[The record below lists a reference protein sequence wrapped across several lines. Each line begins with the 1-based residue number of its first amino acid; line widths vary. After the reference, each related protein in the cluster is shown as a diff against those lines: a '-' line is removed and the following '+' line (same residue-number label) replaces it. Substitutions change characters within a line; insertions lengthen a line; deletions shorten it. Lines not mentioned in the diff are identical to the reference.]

1 MEKAMWTAMAL
12 SLCLGNATA
21 PACAMDSNRSDVALS
36 LDVTPI
42 GLWSV
47 SQHWRIVTMT
57 LSSVGVLLNVMA
69 LIIIVVHRQV
79 TSSYRAMLFS
89 LTAIDFGLILTT
101 FLLAVTSIYED
112 TIVQTGGTKTSQ
124 IISGANFSMTITQP
138 NPSVKTACLILTAM
152 FHSFLISAATTTLAT
167 SVDRAVAVHSPVL
180 YRVLSTSKIFT
191 QLNGK

>member
-1 MEKAMWTAMAL
+1 MWTAMAL

-112 TIVQTGGTKTSQ
+112 TIVQVGVQ
-124 IISGANFSMTITQP
+124 
-138 NPSVKTACLILTAM
+138 
-152 FHSFLISAATTTLAT
+152 
-167 SVDRAVAVHSPVL
+167 
-180 YRVLSTSKIFT
+180 
-191 QLNGK
+191 